1 MEADTDANADSQPKD
16 AKAKAEG
23 NWTQILQLPNYTGV
37 GGVLIGRNCRYAAN
51 HEWFD
56 YWQALVRRS

>member
-23 NWTQILQLPNYTGV
+23 NWTQILQLVNYTGV
-37 GGVLIGRNCRYAAN
+37 GGVLIGRN
-51 HEWFD
+51 
-56 YWQALVRRS
+56 